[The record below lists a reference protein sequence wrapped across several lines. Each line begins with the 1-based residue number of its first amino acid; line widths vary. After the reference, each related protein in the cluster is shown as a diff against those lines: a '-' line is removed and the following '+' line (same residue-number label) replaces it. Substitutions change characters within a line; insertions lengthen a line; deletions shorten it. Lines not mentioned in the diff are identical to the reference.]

1 MILSNRCVSSVLQM
15 HSRDYLLR
23 LTPQALGR
31 IVWHHLCTV
40 EDPTVLDS
48 PPLPGVRVGYI
59 EWSGLWQGQMA
70 SLAWD
75 WVSLSDGALQV
86 LPGVAP
92 RSNLRLLGVGGYD
105 MDAQAET
112 AAMWAFIS
120 TLDWAVPTASALGRP
135 ACVDASTPGSRSA
148 ELG

>member
-1 MILSNRCVSSVLQM
+1 MILSNRCDSSVFQM

-23 LTPQALGR
+23 LPPQALGR

-40 EDPTVLDS
+40 EEPTVLS
-48 PPLPGVRVGYI
+48 CPPLPGVRAGYT

-112 AAMWAFIS
+112 AAMWAFIR
-120 TLDWAVPTASALGRP
+120 TLHWCVPTASALGRP
-135 ACVDASTPGSRSA
+135 DCVNTPGSQSA
-148 ELG
+148 ELE